1 MRNVSYKN
9 ADSTRKCNSP
19 SAEERQAASASAP
32 FKPASM
38 RGTDE
43 RLPQLTQEES
53 YQIEAL
59 LKAGHPQSGIATV
72 LKRDKPTISREVR
85 RNCGLRGYRPK
96 QAQRLA
102 LARREARAK
111 RGLTPVPGN
120 GLRACCASSG
130 VRSSSGL
137 TVGGPQGGCVSCE
150 WIEQFC

>member
-1 MRNVSYKN
+1 MPTVRLLVHTALAPQLRWAIDQCTRILRHSCSHLPIVS
-9 ADSTRKCNSP
+9 AVRKPYFEPRIKLVSVTLTFGK
-19 SAEERQAASASAP
+19 RQAASASEP

-43 RLPQLTQEES
+43 RLPQLTQKEP

-85 RNCGLRGYRPK
+85 RNCGLQGYRPK

-102 LARREARAK
+102 LT
-111 RGLTPVPGN
+111 LQ
-120 GLRACCASSG
+120 
-130 VRSSSGL
+130 SSS
-137 TVGGPQGGCVSCE
+137 PRRRCA
-150 WIEQFC
+150 

>member
-19 SAEERQAASASAP
+19 SGEERQAASASEP

-111 RGLTPVPGN
+111 PRLDPGTWEWVESLLCEEWSPEQ
-120 GLRACCASSG
+120 LRADCRGAAGRVCQ
-130 VRSSSGL
+130 L
-137 TVGGPQGGCVSCE
+137 
-150 WIEQFC
+150 